1 MVRSHG
7 GTSRYANHHDIDTT
21 EATVMRDYEPQS
33 NAATGRM
40 LASAAGMAA
49 ALSFGIAEDGGAA
62 TGRFVGV
69 RPSAEYSVIRFRSV
83 RIETPSRRADAVL
96 FP

>member
-1 MVRSHG
+1 
-7 GTSRYANHHDIDTT
+7 
-21 EATVMRDYEPQS
+21 MRDYEPQS

-62 TGRFVGV
+62 TGWFVGV
-69 RPSAEYSVIRFRSV
+69 RPSAEYSVILFRSV